1 MSKIQ
6 LEKDTII
13 SIYKTSNLENK
24 KMLEKELT
32 KKFFENIIDKIKD
45 FDDILELSGYESE
58 EEFLPYKK
66 PKNKKEIKLNNI
78 ARLQLI
84 SEVYNEGWV
93 EDWNNNQQYKYYPYF
108 NKSSYSWVV
117 YGCDYYCGSS
127 SVGSLVYF
135 KDKEKALDAGNKFI
149 KIYSEILG

>member
-6 LEKDTII
+6 LEEDTIR
-13 SIYKTSNLENK
+13 SIYKTTNIENK

-66 PKNKKEIKLNNI
+66 PKNKQELRLNNI

-84 SEVYNEGWV
+84 AEVYNEGWI
-93 EDWNNNQQYKYYPYF
+93 EDWSNTQQYKYYPYF
-108 NKSSYSWVV
+108 TKASGSWVV
-117 YGCDYYCGSS
+117 GGCDCGGSDS
-127 SVGSLVYF
+127 AGSLVYF
-135 KDKEKALDAGNKFI
+135 KDKEKSLDAANKFI

>member
-6 LEKDTII
+6 LEEDSIR
-13 SIYKTSNLENK
+13 SIYKTSTPENK
-24 KMLEKELT
+24 KILEKELT

-66 PKNKKEIKLNNI
+66 PKNKQELRLNNI

-84 SEVYNEGWV
+84 AEVYNEGWI
-93 EDWNNNQQYKYYPYF
+93 EDWSNTQQYKHYPYLT
-108 NKSSYSWVV
+108 KTSGSWVV
-117 YGCDYYCGSS
+117 FGCLCLASPS
-127 SVGSLVYF
+127 HGSLVYF
-135 KDKEKALDAGNKFI
+135 KDKEKALDAANKFI

>member
-1 MSKIQ
+1 MSNIQ
-6 LEKDTII
+6 IKEDTIRT
-13 SIYKTSNLENK
+13 IYKTSSSENK
-24 KMLEKELT
+24 KLLEKELT

-66 PKNKKEIKLNNI
+66 PKNKKELRLNNI

-84 SEVYNEGWV
+84 AEVYNEGWV
-93 EDWNNNQQYKYYPYF
+93 EDWLNNQQYKYYPYF
-108 NKSSYSWVV
+108 NKSSGSWVV
-117 YGCDYYCGSS
+117 GGYDCDASIS
-127 SVGSLVYF
+127 FGSLVYF
-135 KDKEKALDAGNKFI
+135 KDKERALDAGNKFI